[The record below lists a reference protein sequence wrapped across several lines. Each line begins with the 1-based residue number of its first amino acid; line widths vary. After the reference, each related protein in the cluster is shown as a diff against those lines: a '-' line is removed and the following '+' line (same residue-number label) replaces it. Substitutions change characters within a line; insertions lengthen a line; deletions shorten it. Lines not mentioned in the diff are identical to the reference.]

1 MILAFSVFSSYLCAM
16 TEEIDTFKPFSFRP
30 IIEDAMS
37 EQFGFFQ
44 RIRPVFDITIIAE
57 PIRYNKKKICRAT
70 GMSYSDLNHFLAKH
84 GFNADSKYIEYDA
97 MEALEKWY
105 LKKLKRY
112 LKNGIS
118 SEDGTEERIIF
129 AEFCRKYKKAGRK
142 AVKSWKDIDEERVL
156 RDFRDECEGIA
167 PSEPYFDGKQTL
179 FAAIYASYLFH
190 TRCRITKHT
199 TLSESIISFI
209 ISHRYHIFTTEGD
222 SNADVNIVFSNL
234 LFNLPRIAK
243 TYGLAS

>member
-1 MILAFSVFSSYLCAM
+1 MIK
-16 TEEIDTFKPFSFRP
+16 EIDTFKPFSFGP
-30 IIEDAMS
+30 IIEGAMS
-37 EQFGFFQ
+37 ERQGILQ
-44 RIRPVFDITIIAE
+44 RILAAFDISLIVTT
-57 PIRYNKKKICRAT
+57 PIRYNKKRICRAT
-70 GMSYSDLNHFLAKH
+70 GMSYSELNHFLAKH
-84 GFNADSKYIEYDA
+84 GFNADGKSIEYEA

-112 LKNGIS
+112 LRNGFTAK
-118 SEDGTEERIIF
+118 EGVEEKVVF
-129 AEFCRKYKKAGRK
+129 AEFCKKYKKLDRK
-142 AVKSWKDIDEERVL
+142 TVKSWKDIDEERVL

-179 FAAIYASYLFH
+179 FAAIYASFLFH

-222 SNADVNIVFSNL
+222 SNVDVNIVFSNL
-234 LFNLPRIAK
+234 LFILPRSAK